1 MEYLVT
7 MTTRVP
13 GGTAGAAVDDVRA
26 REAAHSR
33 ELAARGQLL
42 RLWRPPLQPGEWR
55 TLGLFAAADAGQLEQ
70 VLASMPLR
78 IWRTDQVTA
87 LAPHANDPGQP
98 QGGLRPDEE
107 EFLTEFI
114 RAVPPGTPQSAVARA
129 EAGEQRRAAE
139 LGQQGHLL
147 RLWRLP
153 SPGHALGLW
162 RAADPAELRELLT
175 TLPLEPYMTVD
186 TTPLTNHP
194 SDPVIAAG

>member
-1 MEYLVT
+1 MTQTDSERGLLAGQRRAAIVREVRERGGVRVTELVDRFRVSD
-7 MTTRVP
+7 MTIRRDLD
-13 GGTAGAAVDDVRA
+13 ALA
-26 REAAHSR
+26 R
-33 ELAARGQLL
+33 
-42 RLWRPPLQPGEWR
+42 
-55 TLGLFAAADAGQLEQ
+55 AGQLEK

-78 IWRTDQVTA
+78 IWRTDQVTV

-114 RAVPPGTPQSAVARA
+114 RAVPAGTPQSAVAQA
-129 EAGEQRRAAE
+129 EAGEKRRTAE

-153 SPGHALGLW
+153 EAGHALGLW
-162 RAADPAELRELLT
+162 RAAGPAELQELVR
-175 TLPLEPYMTVD
+175 TLPLDPYMTTD

-194 SDPVIAAG
+194 SDPVIAAR

>member
-1 MEYLVT
+1 MEFLVT

-13 GGTAGAAVDDVRA
+13 DGTTEAAVDDVRA

-33 ELAARGQLL
+33 ELAAEGHLL

-55 TLGLFAAADAGQLEQ
+55 TLGLFSAADAGELEK

-78 IWRTDQVTA
+78 IWRTDQVTP

-98 QGGLRPDEE
+98 QGGLRPDEQ
-107 EFLTEFI
+107 EFLTVFI
-114 RAVPPGTPQSAVARA
+114 RAVPAGTLQSAVAQA
-129 EAGEQRRAAE
+129 EAGEKRRTAE

-153 SPGHALGLW
+153 EAGHALGLW
-162 RAADPAELRELLT
+162 RAADPAELQELLR
-175 TLPLEPYMTVD
+175 TLPLDPYMTVD

-194 SDPVIAAG
+194 SDPAIGAG